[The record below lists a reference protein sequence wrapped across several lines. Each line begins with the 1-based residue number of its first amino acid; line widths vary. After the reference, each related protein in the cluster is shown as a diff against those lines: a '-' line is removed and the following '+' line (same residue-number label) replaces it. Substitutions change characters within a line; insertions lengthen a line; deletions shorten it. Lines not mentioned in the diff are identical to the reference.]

1 MKASINRVM
10 QAMIEYD
17 QGDPMRIHH
26 LLKVHTLA
34 ALIGECEGLDE
45 ATQEIL
51 EVAAL
56 IHDIGI
62 HLAVETYGSA
72 AGQYQEIVGPGEAE
86 AMLTELGFSQE
97 VIQRVC
103 FLVGHHHSYDQVD
116 GPDYQ
121 ILLEADLLV
130 NLYDNTISPSDQRKA
145 YRARFRTETGKRL
158 CRLMY
163 PATEE

>member
-1 MKASINRVM
+1 
-10 QAMIEYD
+10 
-17 QGDPMRIHH
+17 
-26 LLKVHTLA
+26 
-34 ALIGECEGLDE
+34 
-45 ATQEIL
+45 
-51 EVAAL
+51 
-56 IHDIGI
+56 
-62 HLAVETYGSA
+62 
-72 AGQYQEIVGPGEAE
+72 
-86 AMLTELGFSQE
+86 MLTELGFSQE

-145 YRARFRTETGKRL
+145 YRTRFRTETGKRL